1 MATKRERE
9 TRKRREVVADE
20 WLAKSDTGAG
30 KLAITPPPIPRF
42 KEKPGKTYRLSFIP
56 YDVGEG
62 NPFKKKGDYH
72 TERTYYTHAQIGP
85 NKDTVLCA
93 ASIFKKPCAVC
104 DVRTKLYATQ
114 DKDDEELA
122 KKLGT
127 KTRQMWL
134 VFDHDEP
141 EKGVQFWEISEWAF
155 GKHLKEKL
163 GRARPEVKDRLMRFA
178 DPVKGMIV
186 QIGTS
191 EKPAGTGKYTDCAD
205 IEFKKRTEPLPDE
218 LFEHGIC
225 LDDLVGECPKYKT
238 VAALLTPGGGEDD
251 EDEVKSEDDGD
262 LQDEDEESGEGD
274 DESDDEDNEP
284 DDVDEDS
291 DEDLDS
297 DEDEP
302 LKKGDRVSA
311 LRKGVRVFG
320 VIGSINHKNGV
331 AAVILSKGKPA
342 IAIDIDKLTKAGPV
356 KGSKPAD
363 DEDDAPP
370 AKKPKTKKPVVEDDD
385 FDDDEDNDTFDD
397 DDEDDAPP
405 PAKKPKKPVEKAPAK
420 KPKKKAEDDFDDDDD
435 DIPF

>member
-20 WLAKSDTGAG
+20 WLAKSDTGSG

-85 NKDTVLCA
+85 NKDVVLCA

-114 DKDDEELA
+114 DKDDEEMA

-134 VFDHDEP
+134 VYDHDEP

-163 GRARPEVKDRLMRFA
+163 GRARPEAKDRLMRFA

-191 EKPAGTGKYTDCAD
+191 EKPAGSGKYTDCAD
-205 IEFKKRTEPLPDE
+205 IEFKKRAEPLPDE
-218 LFEHGIC
+218 VLEHGIC
-225 LDDLVGECPKYKT
+225 LDDLIGECPKYKA
-238 VAALLTPGGGEDD
+238 VQALMVPGGEEESE
-251 EDEVKSEDDGD
+251 EDEVKEDDEIEEEDESEDDIEED
-262 LQDEDEESGEGD
+262 DEIEEDE
-274 DESDDEDNEP
+274 
-284 DDVDEDS
+284 
-291 DEDLDS
+291 DS

-311 LRKGVRVFG
+311 LRKGVRLFG

-331 AAVILSKGKPA
+331 ANVKFSDKEAA
-342 IAIDIDKLTKAGPV
+342 IAIDIDKLVKAGPV
-356 KGSKPAD
+356 KGSKPAEEDEDEEPLAKKPKAKKKPVIED
-363 DEDDAPP
+363 DEDDDLD
-370 AKKPKTKKPVVEDDD
+370 EDLDDD
-385 FDDDEDNDTFDD
+385 T
-397 DDEDDAPP
+397 
-405 PAKKPKKPVEKAPAK
+405 
-420 KPKKKAEDDFDDDDD
+420 DDDDD
-435 DIPF
+435 DPVPVKKSSKKPKAKKKPVVDDDDIEDDDPF